1 MRDSPGFGLLL
12 GSNDRR
18 DTEMFEGIASSILP
32 RRYRRRKAQTR
43 AASPCGCGNSGGNP
57 REAFFDVVDQVA
69 VRERVATYVAMATVR
84 DMCPDLFR
92 AAFPA
97 EALHR

>member
-1 MRDSPGFGLLL
+1 
-12 GSNDRR
+12 
-18 DTEMFEGIASSILP
+18 MFEGIASSILS
-32 RRYRRRKAQTR
+32 RRYFRR
-43 AASPCGCGNSGGNP
+43 AAKPRPANPCGCGRAAESP
-57 REAFFDVVDQVA
+57 RLAFFDVVDEVA
-69 VRERVATYVAMATVR
+69 HRDGLAIHVAMATVR